1 MAQSKS
7 PAGRSAAPE
16 DASPGASIDA
26 DMIRKLAI
34 ILKETD
40 LSEIEIERKDFR
52 IRVARAIHV
61 AAQVAVAP
69 SAPAAPA
76 TMVAAP
82 PALAASGKSALA
94 EGTVTSPMVGTV
106 YLSPAPDKPPF
117 VTLGAKVR
125 RGQTLLIIEAM
136 KTFNEI
142 PAPRDGT
149 VTAILV
155 EAGHPVEYGEALLVL
170 E

>member
-1 MAQSKS
+1 MTQTKT
-7 PAGRSAAPE
+7 
-16 DASPGASIDA
+16 PGARTAASREASGGLVDA
-26 DMIRKLAI
+26 ALIRDLAD

-52 IRVARAIHV
+52 IRVAREIHV
-61 AAQVAVAP
+61 STHVAVP
-69 SAPAAPA
+69 PPPPQAPAL
-76 TMVAAP
+76 P
-82 PALAASGKSALA
+82 PLAISPTVKPTPG

-106 YLSPAPDKPPF
+106 YLSPAPDKPAF
-117 VTLGAKVR
+117 VAIGAKVR

>member
-1 MAQSKS
+1 MTQTKT
-7 PAGRSAAPE
+7 PGTRSATSREASGGLV
-16 DASPGASIDA
+16 DAALIRDLA
-26 DMIRKLAI
+26 D

-52 IRVARAIHV
+52 IRVAREIHV
-61 AAQVAVAP
+61 STHVAVPPPAHP
-69 SAPAAPA
+69 GPAATALPSLAISPA
-76 TMVAAP
+76 VKPTP
-82 PALAASGKSALA
+82 S

-106 YLSPAPDKPPF
+106 YLSPAPDKPAF
-117 VTLGAKVR
+117 VAVGAKVR